1 MWWQTIGA
9 TAAIIG
15 LAEIGDKSQLV
26 CMALAAKHK
35 RIKPVLLG
43 SIVAFSILNAL
54 AVIFGGAVANWL
66 PREWILA
73 GAAILFAVF
82 GIKTFFEKDEEDD
95 NIEETKT
102 SSLFLTTFL
111 MIFLAEL
118 GDKTQIATAGL
129 ASMYPALYV
138 WIGATIALASTSFL
152 GAVTG
157 KTILTKLPIVWLHK
171 FAGILFLGMAVY
183 AGWSFIKLLGFI

>member
-43 SIVAFSILNAL
+43 SIIAFSILNAL

-73 GAAILFAVF
+73 GAAILFSVF
-82 GIKTFFEKDEEDD
+82 GIKTFFEKDVEDD

-138 WIGATIALASTSFL
+138 WTGATIALASTSFL

-183 AGWSFIKLLGFI
+183 AGWSFIKLVGFI